1 MRRTF
6 LAVAISAAVL
16 AGACGSSGSSKTSP
30 TTEKRTSGGSVS
42 TALGQGVTA
51 STIKIGVVV
60 PDFDCFKQF
69 VDQIRVDQDKIW
81 AAYVDDVNQN
91 GGVRGKK
98 LVMDYKQYCPVP
110 GIGVQASAMCT
121 QFTEDDK
128 VFALMGTFVDFTG
141 VAHQCVT
148 GQHHTILMTFLV
160 DRAWMDKAPP
170 GLLLSPQ
177 IAKERRVE
185 VILTLLGREKTLD
198 GKKVAILGESVTKPT
213 VTSTLAPGLKKLG
226 VDTGTTAILAIS
238 GSDTTQ
244 AQSQLDSFIERWKS
258 EGVDAV
264 FMTGQQVSSKQFV
277 EKIRKAMPKVM
288 LIADNGEVNGYAQDY
303 VVNHIK
309 PNPYEGIIGAEGE
322 TGAEHDK
329 GDNWKTCAAI
339 YEKHFHKAAPVWDT
353 IIPGPGG
360 KTIDVYNTIQD
371 ACTLTLMFH
380 DIAAKAGTTLNNDTW
395 SHAVADYGK
404 IRIMDTKYASLH
416 TGKYDADNTFRL
428 VEFDSSIGAKGDWR
442 QITAVQDV
450 ASGTK

>member
-1 MRRTF
+1 MRRSF
-6 LAVAISAAVL
+6 VAVALSVAVVL
-16 AGACGSSGSSKTSP
+16 GACGSSGSSKTSP
-30 TTEKRTSGGSVS
+30 TTAKRTTGGSVS

-51 STIKIGVVV
+51 TAIKIGVVV

-69 VDQIRVDQDKIW
+69 VDQIRVGQDKVW
-81 AAYVDDVNQN
+81 TAFVDEINQH
-91 GGVRGKK
+91 GGVRGRK

-160 DRAWMDKAPP
+160 DKAWMDKAPP

-177 IAKERRVE
+177 IAKERRVD
-185 VILTLLGREKTLD
+185 VILTLLGRRKMLE

-213 VTSTLAPGLKKLG
+213 VDSTLAPGLKKLG
-226 VDTGTTAILAIS
+226 VEIGTTAILAIS

-244 AQSQLDSFIERWKS
+244 AQAQLDSFIERWKS
-258 EGVDAV
+258 EGVDAI

-303 VVNHIK
+303 VVHHIS
-309 PNPYEGIIGAEGE
+309 PNPYEGIIGADGE
-322 TGAEHDK
+322 TGAQHVQGEY
-329 GDNWKTCAAI
+329 WKTCSAI
-339 YEKHFHKAAPVWDT
+339 YEKHFHKPAPSWDT
-353 IIPGPGG
+353 ITPGPGG

-371 ACTLTLMFH
+371 ACTLTIMFH
-380 DIAAKAGTTLNNDTW
+380 DIAYKAGPTLNNDTW
-395 SHAVADYGK
+395 SNAVANYGK

-416 TGKYDADNTFRL
+416 AGKYDADDTFRL
-428 VEFDSSIGAKGDWR
+428 VAFDSSIGAKGDWR
-442 QITAVQDV
+442 QITPVQDV
-450 ASGTK
+450 GSTK